1 MAETSNSAQTIDP
14 GVEAQSRATEELLND
29 PDGEK
34 GSAFNKIAIFIGIA
48 IYFLFLIIPIGDST
62 VTQRGGLAIIL
73 VAAWYWGTGCM
84 PTGYVMAVPI
94 FGTAFLPG
102 MKFGQ
107 ILQTMIYP
115 SLPMLL
121 GPALIVC
128 MWCRWGFTRRMALF
142 FLSKVGTSVRVQA
155 VTWLILTTTISFV
168 AANVVIAIAMTPIVL
183 EILKAVGY
191 NTPKKLLGSKSAMLI
206 IIAVGIG
213 ASLGGF
219 LTPMAGGQA
228 VITWQQLCQ
237 TLGYTVPMAPFA
249 GRLALPVFLSI
260 IPVAFLFFCCFPVDA
275 KRFDGSTEFYRDEL
289 EKMGPLSRSEIWGVI
304 IFSIAIIL
312 PFSQPLWQPLVPKG
326 IDLNP
331 NLIFATITCI
341 LMLIPAPDSGARV
354 TPFPYRKN
362 ERLLGV
368 QSMKILPVQAF
379 MIWPTAMSISLL
391 VTKTGASD
399 VLVPLLGNYWAL
411 PPYVGCGLFALICGL
426 LGNVASDTGA
436 AGMLAPLIATACT
449 QAGENPIPW
458 LLMMGYTVN
467 FSFMIPS
474 ATGTMALPI
483 ALGGKASWRLPVYG
497 FFCAVA
503 CCIVS
508 WLFWG
513 TVQAYN
519 LTFWQTL

>member
-1 MAETSNSAQTIDP
+1 MSMTPGNAADP
-14 GVEAQSRATEELLND
+14 GVEAQVKATEKLLSD
-29 PDGEK
+29 PDGE
-34 GSAFNKIAIFIGIA
+34 GSSNYNKICIFVGIA

-62 VTQRGGLAIIL
+62 ITQRGGLAIVI
-73 VAAWYWGTGCM
+73 VSAWYWATGCM
-84 PTGYVMAVPI
+84 PTGYVMAVPV

-102 MKFGQ
+102 MNFGQ
-107 ILQTMIYP
+107 ILQTLIYP

-128 MWCRWGFTRRMALF
+128 MWCRWGFTRRIALF

-155 VTWLILTTTISFV
+155 VTWLLLTTTISFV

-191 NTPKKLLGSKSAMLI
+191 DTPTKLLRSKSSMLI

-237 TLGYTVPMAPFA
+237 TLGYTVPMASFA
-249 GRLALPVFLSI
+249 SRLALPVFLSL
-260 IPVAFLFFCCFPVDA
+260 IPVALLFFFFFPVDA
-275 KRFDGSTEFYRDEL
+275 KRFEGSTEFYSSEL
-289 EKMGPLSRSEIWGVI
+289 KKMGPISKSEIWGVV

-326 IDLNP
+326 VNLNP

-341 LMLIPAPDSGARV
+341 LMLLPAPDKGAAV
-354 TPFPYRKN
+354 TPFPYKKN

-368 QSMKILPVQAF
+368 NSIKILPLQAF
-379 MIWPTAMSISLL
+379 LIWPTAMSISLL
-391 VTKTGASD
+391 VTKTGAGD
-399 VLVPLLGNYWAL
+399 VLVPLLGQYWTF
-411 PPYVGCGLFALICGL
+411 PPYVGTGLFALICGIM
-426 LGNVASDTGA
+426 GNLASDTGA
-436 AGMLAPLIATACT
+436 AGMLAPIIATAT
-449 QAGENPIPW
+449 VDAGVNPIPW

-467 FSFMIPS
+467 FSFMVPT

-497 FFCAVA
+497 FFCALV
-503 CCIVS
+503 CCLVS

-513 TVQAYN
+513 TVESMN

>member
-1 MAETSNSAQTIDP
+1 MAENSNSAQIIDP
-14 GVEAQSRATEELLND
+14 GVEAQSRATEEMLSD
-29 PDGEK
+29 PDGGK
-34 GSAFNKIAIFIGIA
+34 GSTFNKIAIFIGIA

-73 VAAWYWGTGCM
+73 VAAWYWGTGCI

-102 MKFGQ
+102 MNFGQ

-155 VTWLILTTTISFV
+155 VTWLFLTTTISFV

-191 NTPKKLLGSKSAMLI
+191 DSPKKLLGSKSAMLI

-219 LTPMAGGQA
+219 MTPMAGGQA

-249 GRLALPVFLSI
+249 ARLVLPVFLSI
-260 IPVAFLFFCCFPVDA
+260 IPVALLFFRFFPIDA
-275 KRFDGSTEFYRDEL
+275 KNFEGSTDFYRSEL
-289 EKMGPLSRSEIWGVI
+289 EKMGPLSRSEIWGVV

-312 PFSQPLWQPLVPKG
+312 PFSQPLWQPIVPKG

-331 NLIFATITCI
+331 NLIFATITCL
-341 LMLIPAPDSGARV
+341 LMLIPAPDKGANV
-354 TPFPYRKN
+354 TPFPYQKN

-368 QSMKILPVQAF
+368 QSMKILPIQAF

-399 VLVPLLGNYWAL
+399 VLVPLLGNYWSL
-411 PPYVGCGLFALICGL
+411 PPYVGCGMFALICGI

-436 AGMLAPLIATACT
+436 AGMLAPLIATACA

-467 FSFMIPS
+467 FSFMVPS

-503 CCIVS
+503 CCAVS

-513 TVQAYN
+513 TVQAFD

>member
-1 MAETSNSAQTIDP
+1 MANTYGSQNEVDTSVIGEVNL
-14 GVEAQSRATEELLND
+14 TEQELSD

-34 GSAFNKIAIFIGIA
+34 GSSFNKIAIFIGIA

-73 VAAWYWGTGCM
+73 VSAWYWGTGCM
-84 PTGYVMAVPI
+84 PTGYVMAVPV

-102 MKFGQ
+102 MNFGQ
-107 ILQTMIYP
+107 ILQTLIYP

-128 MWCRWGFTRRMALF
+128 MWCRWGFTRRMALY

-168 AANVVIAIAMTPIVL
+168 AANVVIAIALTPIVL

-191 NTPKKLLGSKSAMLI
+191 NTPNKLLKSKSCMLI

-219 LTPMAGGQA
+219 MTPMAGGQA

-237 TLGYTVPMAPFA
+237 TLGYTVPMATFA
-249 GRLALPVFLSI
+249 SRLVLPVFLSI
-260 IPVAFLFFCCFPVDA
+260 VPVALLFFMFFPIDA
-275 KRFDGSTEFYRDEL
+275 KNFEGSTEFFKDEL
-289 EKMGPLSRSEIWGVI
+289 AKMGPISKSEIWGVV

-312 PFSQPLWQPLVPKG
+312 PFSQPLWQPFVPKG
-326 IDLNP
+326 INLNP
-331 NLIFATITCI
+331 NLIFATITCL
-341 LMLIPAPDSGARV
+341 LMLIPAPDKGAAV
-354 TPFPYRKN
+354 TPFPYKKN
-362 ERLLGV
+362 EKLLGV
-368 QSMKILPVQAF
+368 NSMKILPLQAF
-379 MIWPTAMSISLL
+379 LIWPTAMSISIL

-399 VLVPLLGNYWAL
+399 VLVPLLGNYWAF
-411 PPYVGCGLFALICGL
+411 PPYVGCGLFALVCGIM
-426 LGNVASDTGA
+426 GNIASDTGA
-436 AGMLAPLIATACT
+436 AGMLAPIIASATVA
-449 QAGENPIPW
+449 AGENPVPW
-458 LLMMGYTVN
+458 LLMMGFTVN
-467 FSFMIPS
+467 FSFMVPS

-497 FFCAVA
+497 FFCAAA

-513 TVQAYN
+513 TVEAYN
-519 LTFWQTL
+519 LEFWMHF